1 MPSVHVQR
9 ARGGGGQSPGES
21 CSGHLLLV
29 VHFAAPAPDG
39 QDGPRSGWDFLV
51 PFNGW
56 NCFLD
61 RHRRGMGSSHMWA
74 VRNLHTPARR
84 AATPEEDQQDKDPSH
99 RGLDLLLNTLTYGLF
114 FCGSV

>member
-39 QDGPRSGWDFLV
+39 QDGPRSG
-51 PFNGW
+51 
-56 NCFLD
+56 
-61 RHRRGMGSSHMWA
+61 
-74 VRNLHTPARR
+74 
-84 AATPEEDQQDKDPSH
+84 
-99 RGLDLLLNTLTYGLF
+99 
-114 FCGSV
+114 